1 MAGEVGL
8 DWLNTLC
15 KLAHLVIVAE
25 KRFHVAATVY
35 HAKNRNVL
43 ILDTINYDVL
53 INGKTAE
60 PTPKSSSR
68 ERPRVG
74 MAGKQENRS
83 VMESIRWLATTNFL
97 DNLLVTTNSNT
108 IGLRWNEIRMGRGE
122 EPDERRQAR
131 PQL

>member
-1 MAGEVGL
+1 MS
-8 DWLNTLC
+8 
-15 KLAHLVIVAE
+15 
-25 KRFHVAATVY
+25 RPTVY

-43 ILDTINYDVL
+43 ILDAINYDVL
-53 INGKTAE
+53 INGKTARAHTKIVLAR
-60 PTPKSSSR
+60 TPQ
-68 ERPRVG
+68 VG

-83 VMESIRWLATTNFL
+83 VMESIRWLAKTNFL

-122 EPDERRQAR
+122 ETDERRQAR

>member
-1 MAGEVGL
+1 MS
-8 DWLNTLC
+8 
-15 KLAHLVIVAE
+15 
-25 KRFHVAATVY
+25 RPTVY

-43 ILDTINYDVL
+43 ILDAINYDVL
-53 INGKTAE
+53 VNGKTARAH
-60 PTPKSSSR
+60 TKIVLAR
-68 ERPRVG
+68 TLQVG

-83 VMESIRWLATTNFL
+83 VMESIRWLAKTNFL

-122 EPDERRQAR
+122 ETDERRQAR